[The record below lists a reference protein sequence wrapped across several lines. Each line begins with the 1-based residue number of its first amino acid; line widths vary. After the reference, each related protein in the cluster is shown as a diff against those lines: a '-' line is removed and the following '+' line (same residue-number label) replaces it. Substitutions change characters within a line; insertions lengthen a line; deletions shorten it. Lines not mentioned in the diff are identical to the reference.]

1 MFYNK
6 SRYKLL
12 IKNREGMSV
21 IMYFTLL
28 FTIDYLEFMDLY
40 DQNIINCEVNNC
52 LHKKCRIIDER
63 NKKLICCCFEVGIIR
78 TEEIAK

>member
-1 MFYNK
+1 
-6 SRYKLL
+6 
-12 IKNREGMSV
+12 MSV

-63 NKKLICCCFEVGIIR
+63 NKKLICCFEVGIIR